1 MSHDENER
9 AVRIGS
15 VGLNQHTKEFF
26 GTRLLMIAEDHQ
38 NDCNFYEELHNL
50 VEIAQ
55 FPNSDVLQRV
65 VSDTGEELLPTK
77 ESVLEELKRRVVYHG
92 KESQVH
98 RRLLDVVV
106 NLPEEQ
112 EIPEEQDEQEE
123 QQEEE
128 VQVVEVPAR
137 ENEQSVISV
146 NSSTT
151 ASFDTQ

>member
-15 VGLNQHTKEFF
+15 VCLNQHTKEFF

-38 NDCNFYEELHNL
+38 NDCNFYEEIHNL
-50 VEIAQ
+50 VEVAQ
-55 FPNSDVLQRV
+55 FSNSDVLQRI
-65 VSDTGEELLPTK
+65 VSDNGEEILPTK
-77 ESVLEELKRRVVYHG
+77 KSVLEELKRKVVYHG

-98 RRLLDVVV
+98 RRLLDIVIH
-106 NLPEEQ
+106 LREEQ
-112 EIPEEQDEQEE
+112 EEQEE
-123 QQEEE
+123 QQEQE
-128 VQVVEVPAR
+128 VQVVKEPAR
-137 ENEQSVISV
+137 DNEQSVISV